1 MVLCNFLKV
10 NYKIISLF
18 YKQKSIFRDKYIL
31 SIIIAM
37 NLEVFVYIY
46 MQLDINLNKYIN
58 NLRKTELHL

>member
-18 YKQKSIFRDKYIL
+18 YKQKSIFTDKYIL